1 MLPHWR
7 SGRGR
12 LLRTLS
18 AQDRKTLAPHESV
31 IRGVPLAEDEAT
43 FRDALRDKIELA
55 LDRAVGRDV
64 HDPAAL
70 EQALHDHL
78 AKFILDR
85 ARRRPMIL
93 PVVVEV

>member
-1 MLPHWR
+1 MPTGCGCSRTR
-7 SGRGR
+7 SAHEPVAPGR
-12 LLRTLS
+12 T
-18 AQDRKTLAPHESV
+18 
-31 IRGVPLAEDEAT
+31 EDEAT
-43 FRDALRDKIELA
+43 FRDALRDEIEVA
-55 LDRAVGRDV
+55 LDRAVARDV